1 LLGFH
6 FPGDAL
12 PIEPQFL
19 IIEFTRTMSLNTT
32 IIGPKFKLMRHHKLL
47 NLDIMLGDYDEFM
60 TEIMGLA
67 RSNGSG
73 YVCLVNVHMFIE
85 AQMSQPFLNVVN
97 HATIAT
103 PDGMPIAWALKF
115 LYGIKQPRV
124 AGMDLLP
131 DLLARAEA
139 SETPVFF
146 YGSTEKML
154 ATTRKHL
161 HTAYPNLQVAGT
173 LSPPFRPLTPEEE
186 GEHVQIINRSGA
198 KLVFVV
204 LGCPKQEYWM
214 SRMTSRINAVLI
226 GVGGALPV
234 MVGEAKRAPQWMQNS
249 GLEWLFRLF
258 QEPGRLWKRYL
269 STNWSFIKMLVV
281 EKFKKK
287 NS

>member
-1 LLGFH
+1 
-6 FPGDAL
+6 
-12 PIEPQFL
+12 
-19 IIEFTRTMSLNTT
+19 MSFNTT
-32 IIGPKFKLMRHHKLL
+32 IPGTKFKLMRHHKLL
-47 NLDIMLGDYDEFM
+47 NLDIMLGEYDEFM
-60 TEIMGLA
+60 AEIMGLA

-85 AQMSQPFLNVVN
+85 AQMSQPFLHVVN
-97 HATIAT
+97 NATIAT

-154 ATTRKHL
+154 TATRKHL
-161 HTAYPNLQVAGT
+161 QTTYPRLQVAGT
-173 LSPPFRPLTPEEE
+173 VSPPFRALTPEEDE
-186 GEHVQIINRSGA
+186 EHVRTINNSGA
-198 KLVFVV
+198 KLIFVA
-204 LGCPKQEYWM
+204 LGCPKQENWM
-214 SRMTSRINAVLI
+214 NRVTGRINGVLI

-234 MVGEAKRAPQWMQNS
+234 MVGEAKRAPKWMQNS
-249 GLEWLFRLF
+249 GLEWVFRLL
-258 QEPGRLWKRYL
+258 QEPKRLWKRYL
-269 STNWSFIKMLVV
+269 STNLSFIKMLVM

-287 NS
+287 KS